1 MSDYLRYIPGLGF
14 VDSMIRLGKAGAKSN
29 VISENIPAIGQA
41 VDAVKNTA
49 QGLTQSQ
56 NIYNNVPGLKPAVD
70 ASRSFFSQGKP
81 EPKSKK
87 SLPENRYRD
96 RESTGITRMGGVT
109 YDLSIPHHRE
119 LYNAAVKQN
128 QDAIPDNQKGDIR
141 GGGGLKPD
149 GKTHD
154 LPPRQSPQ
162 VAPENQQGRQS
173 GKLSSAGFAEANGLL
188 ERLGIS
194 TVQYGGFESTRLPEA
209 GQTPNITND
218 QFIMQA
224 QDGGYLDGFKGGTN
238 DDAILYAQDKGFQ
251 PVAVKQVEGTDKI
264 PQNGTVK
271 ATDGVRPESKQQ
283 QLGTN
288 ARYSTEFMKDR
299 PDMPAQYNQGMVGL
313 RAAEASKGLLYASGK
328 YWKSNPLAGQDGE
341 KDFIEI
347 DKAEWNTIKR
357 NDQTPQQFKDQKVG
371 EVKDAVTYTD
381 TDNKYEVTADQT
393 PVTKTPVEAYKGTQ
407 APLQSVDGVS
417 MTDKIDVRY
426 QDTDRTGRYNKF
438 R

>member
-1 MSDYLRYIPGLGF
+1 MAYGEDLQKGY
-14 VDSMIRLGKAGAKSN
+14 
-29 VISENIPAIGQA
+29 GQMFDLA
-41 VDAVKNTA
+41 A
-49 QGLTQSQ
+49 QGVQGFGNWYEKNKNKTTRLT
-56 NIYNNVPGLKPAVD
+56 
-70 ASRSFFSQGKP
+70 SQGFTVTDG
-81 EPKSKK
+81 KSKEK
-87 SLPENRYRD
+87 PKPKGERSLPENRYRD
-96 RESTGITRMGGVT
+96 RDSAGITRMGGVT

-119 LYNAAVKQN
+119 LYNAAVKKN
-128 QDAIPDNQKGDIR
+128 QDAIPDSQKGDIR
-141 GGGGLKPD
+141 GGGGLKTD
-149 GKTHD
+149 GSSYT

-162 VAPENQQGRQS
+162 VAPENQQGRES

-209 GQTPNITND
+209 GQKPNITND

-224 QDGGYLDGFKGGTN
+224 QAGGYLDDFKGGTN
-238 DDAILYAQDKGFQ
+238 DDAVLHAQGKGFQ

-264 PQNGTVK
+264 PQNGAVQ
-271 ATDGVRPESKQQ
+271 ATNAVRPESAQQ

-299 PDMPAQYNQGMVGL
+299 PDMPAQYNQGLVGL

-328 YWKSNPLAGQDGE
+328 YWKANPNAGQDGE
-341 KDFIEI
+341 KDFVEI

-371 EVKDAVTYTD
+371 EVQDSVRYVMAGDKYKVT
-381 TDNKYEVTADQT
+381 EDQT
-393 PVTKTPVEAYKGTQ
+393 PVTKVPANPAEG
-407 APLQSVDGVS
+407 LQIPAEPMDGVRL
-417 MTDKIDVRY
+417 TDKVDIRY
-426 QDTDRTGRYNKF
+426 QDTDRTGRYNNFNK